1 MSEHAVALV
10 GTGIDPEDPGPEGF
24 GMAYRHADAYEA
36 IESDRASESRAENA
50 LTATEIIF
58 GYWESSRRHNRVD
71 FPLSIE
77 DNPLEAMVASGDLQP
92 APLPD
97 DEQFSRDV
105 S

>member
-1 MSEHAVALV
+1 MSARERAR
-10 GTGIDPEDPGPEGF
+10 G
-24 GMAYRHADAYEA
+24 
-36 IESDRASESRAENA
+36 RASELRAENA

-58 GYWESSRRHNRVD
+58 GCWESSRRHNCVD